1 MPNDGEHDDVDLEQL
16 HGDARGRLR
25 YFKAALEL
33 CAEQGYRAIQDE
45 QIAARAMAS
54 VDELHQA
61 FASKR
66 DLFVALLE
74 SVLQSLEAKMP
85 KVVADSGTACE
96 ALRRLGNLLSDRLR
110 RNSSLARTV
119 NELYLLPH
127 EDSAIRSVLQR
138 YYATLVE
145 EGARVVEDAIDDGE
159 LSAEV
164 NPRHLAWTI
173 LTAVDALR
181 VFNSV
186 LGMERLESGHEL
198 TEILLCCLSCGEG
211 GNETPCPLPR
221 HGTAHVKSY

>member
-1 MPNDGEHDDVDLEQL
+1 MPSDRAHDDVDFEEL
-16 HGDARGRLR
+16 HGAARGRLR
-25 YFKAALEL
+25 YFRAALEL
-33 CAEQGYRAIQDE
+33 CAEQGYLAIREE
-45 QIAARAMAS
+45 QIAARAAAS
-54 VDELHQA
+54 LDQLHKA

-74 SVLQSLEAKMP
+74 SVLQGLEAKIP

-96 ALRRLGNLLSDRLR
+96 ALRRLSNLLSERLR
-110 RNSSLARTV
+110 RHAGLARTV

-138 YYATLVE
+138 YYAALVD
-145 EGARVVEDAIDDGE
+145 EGARVVERGILAGE
-159 LSAEV
+159 FPAEAS
-164 NPRHLAWTI
+164 PRHLAWTI
-173 LTAVDALR
+173 LTAADGLR

-211 GNETPCPLPR
+211 ISETPCPLAR
-221 HGTAHVKSY
+221 YGATHVKS